1 MCTQTNGPSM
11 DDRLERFM
19 RSKLRSAG
27 ERLDEAQRAFRTGR
41 AVTDLPRDDEGRVR
55 IVCRRHVERR
65 AAPLDDQGRPVC
77 FEADH
82 PDCQG
87 CVEDIREGRIETW

>member
-1 MCTQTNGPSM
+1 M

-27 ERLDEAQRAFRTGR
+27 ERLSEAERAFHTGR
-41 AVTDLPRDDEGRVR
+41 AVSDLPRDDEGRVR

-77 FEADH
+77 FEAGH

>member
-1 MCTQTNGPSM
+1 
-11 DDRLERFM
+11 M

-27 ERLDEAQRAFRTGR
+27 RRLAESRRAFEAGRTV
-41 AVTDLPRDDEGRVR
+41 ADLPRDDEGRVK
-55 IVCRRHVERR
+55 IVCRRHAERR
-65 AAPLDDQGRPVC
+65 ATPLDDAGRPVC